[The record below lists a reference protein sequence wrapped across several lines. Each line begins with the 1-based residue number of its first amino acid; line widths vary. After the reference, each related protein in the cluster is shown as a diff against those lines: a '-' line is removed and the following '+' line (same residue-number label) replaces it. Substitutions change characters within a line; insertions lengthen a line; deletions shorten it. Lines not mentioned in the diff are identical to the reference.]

1 MKIVPAVIE
10 QHVNRFD
17 RQQSLIIAIST
28 GLLAFWSGYRVAWS
42 LYLTMTYDF
51 LFGSLVFQIALW
63 GVIGGAAAV
72 ASLAFYNRYRTAEQP
87 GAQPSSVEPQ

>member
-1 MKIVPAVIE
+1 MKLPAAIA

-42 LYLTMTYDF
+42 LYLTVAYDF

-63 GVIGGAAAV
+63 GVVGAAA
-72 ASLAFYNRYRTAEQP
+72 AIAPLAFYNRYRTADQTGTQP
-87 GAQPSSVEPQ
+87 KSVEPQ

>member
-63 GVIGGAAAV
+63 GVIGGAAAI
-72 ASLAFYNRYRTAEQP
+72 ASLTFYNRYRTADQP
-87 GAQPSSVEPQ
+87 GAQPSSVDPQ